1 MSVGLDSRK
10 AALDLYGKME
20 IVLCDEHRGR
30 CLLKTGVRDGPN
42 KGKSFYVCSGSQG
55 NPCGFIQPT
64 EIPPSHCLHHDEAA
78 VELQAVVMSQEP
90 HSYRLFF
97 RCVVGR
103 GEGKKWCGSV
113 PWKRV
118 ELKENLLD
126 GESPPSRPPQER
138 NPFKAPSKTGQPSDW
153 RIIQEGGS
161 SRAERGDK
169 SRGGGEDGGSEN
181 RVRKSEK
188 ENERP
193 ETEGRRGEQERG
205 RAEGGGGEERGEGRD
220 KGKRE
225 SESRKGAKDDA
236 ERGEG
241 RERKSR
247 TEREKG
253 QVERGNGDGG
263 EDGGS
268 GESWRSRELPAGMRV
283 KKRASAEAQ
292 GGAQGGA
299 QGSSTGER
307 ERRPSVS
314 EEDTELHAGKSNTEE
329 KWPSRKSSKEKERHS
344 GKINTE
350 EKWHSGKSSKEA
362 KQHAGKC
369 SKEAE
374 QHAGKSSK
382 EAEQHAGKCS
392 KEPERHS
399 AESSTEAEQHSGKSS
414 KEREQHSGK
423 SSRETEQHSGKGSK
437 EREQH
442 SGKSSRETEQHS
454 GKSSKEREQHSGKS
468 SKETEQHSGKSS
480 QETEQHSGISSKERE
495 QHSGKSSKEREQ
507 HSGKSSRETEQHS
520 GKGSKEREQHS
531 GKSSRET
538 EQHSGKSSKE
548 REQHSGK
555 SSKETEQHSGKSSQ
569 ETEQH
574 SGISSKER
582 EQHSGKSTKERER
595 HSGKSSTEAER
606 HAQKDTVEEDDDDDE
621 VQLVS
626 IQPGARQTPPQ
637 VSAAV
642 QKPLTSFPGFQR
654 GPHPHA
660 DPHALHSQL
669 SAQLKQKKATLSV
682 VNVSALPDKG
692 ERLQSQVRELEE
704 ALESL
709 SLTPPGPHAPPCGSE
724 PQGVGGAKQSP
735 ASSLSNPFS
744 RPGGTI
750 LLPGPAPLPAP
761 PASLSLQMSHYGG
774 EAQALY
780 GGRMT
785 ESRLLVVKNATA
797 ETIDHLHHSL
807 ESCPAPDTEAPEP
820 KGIKVPLL
828 LHQKHALAWLLWRE
842 TQRPCGGILAD
853 DMGLGKTLTVI
864 ALILAQR
871 KKKAEEEEKKAEK
884 EEGWISK
891 TDSARVASQATL
903 VICPASLVHHWKKE
917 IERHVKK
924 SRLTV
929 YLYHGPS
936 RQRSAS
942 LLAEHDV
949 VVTTYSLVSKEIPV
963 QKEGAEKPSQDT
975 EAAPDLSP
983 LLRVSWARLVLDE
996 AHNIKNP
1003 KVQTS
1008 QAVCRLRARARWAVT
1023 GTPIQNNL
1031 LDMYSLLKFLRCAPF
1046 DEYKVWKAQVDN
1058 GSRRGGERLNILTRT
1073 LLLRRTKDQMDSSGK
1088 PLVSLPDRRCEVH
1101 RIKLSKDEKSV
1112 YDVVFA
1118 QSRSTLQS
1126 YLNRH
1131 EGNATDPRK
1140 GSNVNPFEKV
1150 AQEFGVSQS
1159 DSQAPQASSAVH
1171 ILSLLLRLR
1180 QCCCHLSLLSKTLDQ
1195 VELEGEGI
1203 SLSLEEQLSA
1213 LCLSEASGSDPDP
1226 KVSLHGS
1233 RFPSELFQDTRESTK
1248 IAAVLTELKAIA
1260 QGSDAQK
1267 SVIVSQWTS
1276 MLRIVGVHLDRLG
1289 LRFATIDGTVN
1300 PKRRMDLVEE
1310 FNTNAKGPQVM
1321 LVSLCAGGVGINLT
1335 GGNHLFLLDMH
1346 WNPAL
1351 EDQACDRIYRV
1362 GQHRDVTI
1370 HRFICEGTVEDKISS
1385 LQEKKKEL
1393 ATTVL
1398 SGTGNSVTKL
1408 SLADLRVIFGL

>member
-103 GEGKKWCGSV
+103 REGKKWCGSV

-181 RVRKSEK
+181 RVRK
-188 ENERP
+188 
-193 ETEGRRGEQERG
+193 T
-205 RAEGGGGEERGEGRD
+205 
-220 KGKRE
+220 
-225 SESRKGAKDDA
+225 
-236 ERGEG
+236 
-241 RERKSR
+241 
-247 TEREKG
+247 
-253 QVERGNGDGG
+253 
-263 EDGGS
+263 
-268 GESWRSRELPAGMRV
+268 
-283 KKRASAEAQ
+283 
-292 GGAQGGA
+292 
-299 QGSSTGER
+299 
-307 ERRPSVS
+307 
-314 EEDTELHAGKSNTEE
+314 
-329 KWPSRKSSKEKERHS
+329 
-344 GKINTE
+344 
-350 EKWHSGKSSKEA
+350 
-362 KQHAGKC
+362 
-369 SKEAE
+369 
-374 QHAGKSSK
+374 
-382 EAEQHAGKCS
+382 
-392 KEPERHS
+392 
-399 AESSTEAEQHSGKSS
+399 
-414 KEREQHSGK
+414 
-423 SSRETEQHSGKGSK
+423 
-437 EREQH
+437 
-442 SGKSSRETEQHS
+442 
-454 GKSSKEREQHSGKS
+454 
-468 SKETEQHSGKSS
+468 
-480 QETEQHSGISSKERE
+480 
-495 QHSGKSSKEREQ
+495 
-507 HSGKSSRETEQHS
+507 
-520 GKGSKEREQHS
+520 
-531 GKSSRET
+531 
-538 EQHSGKSSKE
+538 
-548 REQHSGK
+548 
-555 SSKETEQHSGKSSQ
+555 
-569 ETEQH
+569 
-574 SGISSKER
+574 
-582 EQHSGKSTKERER
+582 
-595 HSGKSSTEAER
+595 
-606 HAQKDTVEEDDDDDE
+606 
-621 VQLVS
+621 
-626 IQPGARQTPPQ
+626 GARQTPPGLSSRAEAPHLLPW
-637 VSAAV
+637 V
-642 QKPLTSFPGFQR
+642 PE

-983 LLRVSWARLVLDE
+983 CFVSPGPGWFWTRPTTSRT
-996 AHNIKNP
+996 P
-1003 KVQTS
+1003 K
-1008 QAVCRLRARARWAVT
+1008 CRR
-1023 GTPIQNNL
+1023 
-1031 LDMYSLLKFLRCAPF
+1031 
-1046 DEYKVWKAQVDN
+1046 
-1058 GSRRGGERLNILTRT
+1058 
-1073 LLLRRTKDQMDSSGK
+1073 
-1088 PLVSLPDRRCEVH
+1088 H
-1101 RIKLSKDEKSV
+1101 R
-1112 YDVVFA
+1112 
-1118 QSRSTLQS
+1118 
-1126 YLNRH
+1126 
-1131 EGNATDPRK
+1131 P
-1140 GSNVNPFEKV
+1140 
-1150 AQEFGVSQS
+1150 
-1159 DSQAPQASSAVH
+1159 
-1171 ILSLLLRLR
+1171 
-1180 QCCCHLSLLSKTLDQ
+1180 
-1195 VELEGEGI
+1195 
-1203 SLSLEEQLSA
+1203 
-1213 LCLSEASGSDPDP
+1213 
-1226 KVSLHGS
+1226 
-1233 RFPSELFQDTRESTK
+1233 
-1248 IAAVLTELKAIA
+1248 
-1260 QGSDAQK
+1260 
-1267 SVIVSQWTS
+1267 
-1276 MLRIVGVHLDRLG
+1276 
-1289 LRFATIDGTVN
+1289 
-1300 PKRRMDLVEE
+1300 
-1310 FNTNAKGPQVM
+1310 
-1321 LVSLCAGGVGINLT
+1321 CAG
-1335 GGNHLFLLDMH
+1335 
-1346 WNPAL
+1346 
-1351 EDQACDRIYRV
+1351 
-1362 GQHRDVTI
+1362 
-1370 HRFICEGTVEDKISS
+1370 
-1385 LQEKKKEL
+1385 
-1393 ATTVL
+1393 
-1398 SGTGNSVTKL
+1398 
-1408 SLADLRVIFGL
+1408 